1 MALNAWLE
9 QWQTW
14 DWEAPWLVRSARLLA
29 HLVLLSLVILLAWQS
44 ANLVWSWQTETG
56 RSAATVVPAAQP
68 QQQPDPAVYDLFPGA
83 AQPRPVKSRP
93 VAPAR
98 LRLTLRGVY
107 ATDDPKTGLALIS
120 SANAA
125 PRKYLV
131 GAQIQT
137 DVSLHGVYADHVVLL
152 RGNEF
157 VELTLPRNTQG
168 IEQRATPARLT
179 GMPGEPVILQQPQ
192 VVRKLQRYRR
202 QLRDNPMA
210 MGRLISGMPVM
221 RTGQIHGLQ
230 VAPGTD
236 PVLLGQLGLEK
247 GDILISLN
255 DIAVNDIKNLPGLL
269 STLSEDKRFELV
281 LERRGVVQTLN
292 IYLEL

>member
-14 DWEAPWLVRSARLLA
+14 DWDTPWLVRLARLLA
-29 HLVLLSLVILLAWQS
+29 HLVLLSLVILLAWHT
-44 ANLVWSWQTETG
+44 AHLVWLWQTETDNL
-56 RSAATVVPAAQP
+56 AAIVVPAAQP
-68 QQQPDPAVYDLFPGA
+68 QSQSDPAVYDLFPGA
-83 AQPRPVKSRP
+83 AQTRPVKPRP

-137 DVSLHGVYADHVVLL
+137 GVSLHGVYADHVVLL
-152 RGNEF
+152 RGSEF

-168 IEQRATPARLT
+168 IEQQVAPVRSV
-179 GMPGEPVILQQPQ
+179 GIPGEPVILQQPQ

-202 QLRDNPMA
+202 QLQDNPMA
-210 MGRLISGMPVM
+210 MSRLISGAPVM
-221 RTGQIHGLQ
+221 RTGRIHGLQ

-236 PVLLGQLGLEK
+236 PVLLGQLGLQK

-269 STLSEDKRFELV
+269 STLSEDKQFELV